1 MQNKSISILLGTIL
15 ASWLFWTIL
24 PASELERTPN
34 ERGYIDVHVHTAGIG
49 EGDSGI
55 YISQE
60 MLQSWKFLFYIR
72 AFGVT
77 HTLLETYGDQI
88 VLKKIAEQVHESKQV
103 HRAVVLAMDGVM
115 GPDGRLDQSRTQIF
129 VPNEFLIRELPKYEE
144 LLFGASVNPYR
155 KDALERL
162 DHVSANGAVLVKWL
176 PNIMHIDPADTK
188 IKPYYKKLVE
198 LGLPLLTHTGY
209 EEAFADSDDGW
220 GDPVRLE
227 LPLSMGVTVI
237 AAHIAT
243 TGNSNGQSNFE
254 RILPLF
260 DKYPNLY
267 ADISSLTQV
276 NKLDHL
282 KRALSVPSTEGRLIY
297 GSDWP
302 LQFSPLVSPFY
313 HLNHISLSEVK
324 AVSNISNVW
333 DRDVALK
340 RFLGVPNEVFERS
353 KKLLVRKSD
362 IN

>member
-1 MQNKSISILLGTIL
+1 M
-15 ASWLFWTIL
+15 

-129 VPNEFLIRELPKYEE
+129 VPNKFLIRELPKYEE

-209 EEAFADSDDGW
+209 EEAFTDSDDGW

-227 LPLSMGVTVI
+227 LPLS
-237 AAHIAT
+237 
-243 TGNSNGQSNFE
+243 
-254 RILPLF
+254 
-260 DKYPNLY
+260 
-267 ADISSLTQV
+267 
-276 NKLDHL
+276 
-282 KRALSVPSTEGRLIY
+282 IY
-297 GSDWP
+297 GGNCDCSTH
-302 LQFSPLVSPFY
+302 SY
-313 HLNHISLSEVK
+313 
-324 AVSNISNVW
+324 
-333 DRDVALK
+333 DR
-340 RFLGVPNEVFERS
+340 
-353 KKLLVRKSD
+353 
-362 IN
+362 